1 MKNLFICTV
10 SALLAT
16 IAVSVAATGDKE
28 AIISKEKAAWQ
39 AFKDKKTDDFKKLVS
54 SDLVAVY
61 ADGIYNMQKELDA
74 MEKTDVK
81 SFDLSD
87 FNVSFPDRNTAIVAY
102 KARMNAMLQGT
113 DISGNYNVG
122 SVWHM
127 VNGQWIAIFH
137 ADAKVAP
144 PPPTSPAG

>member
-1 MKNLFICTV
+1 MKKLFICTV
-10 SALLAT
+10 SALIAT
-16 IAVSVAATGDKE
+16 IAISVAATGDKDS
-28 AIISKEKAAWQ
+28 IISKEKAAWQ
-39 AFKDKKTDDFKKLVS
+39 AFKDKKRDDFKKLVS

-74 MEKTDVK
+74 MEKTEVK
-81 SFDLSD
+81 SFDLSE

-102 KARMNAMLQGT
+102 KARMNATLQGN